1 MFPKLRFK
9 EFDENWKEVTL
20 KNCITSIDSG
30 WSPQCE
36 SYPANS
42 SEWGVLKTTSV
53 DWSGFNSSFNKK
65 LPLELTPRKEI
76 EVKPLD
82 ILVTRAGPTE
92 RVGVVSVVP
101 HSVRSKLMISD
112 KLIRLKSNE
121 ENNPLFLGISLSS
134 VKCQNQLQSKTS
146 GLAKSQTNISQKI
159 LGEVLLKLPSK
170 EEQTKIASFLSA
182 VDEKISQLTKKHEL
196 LSQYKQGMM
205 QKLFSQE
212 IRFKADD
219 GSEFGE
225 WEEVALSKVSDVRDG
240 THDSPSYVKDG
251 YPLITS
257 KNLKNGKLDL
267 TDINLI
273 SEDDYLNINKRSA
286 VNIGDIIFGMIGTI
300 GNPVLLN
307 SDGFAIKNVALIKEK
322 DELLN
327 IYLIHYLNS
336 SFFAKQVALLNAGN
350 TQKFLALGQIRSL
363 SIHKPQLAEQTKIA
377 NFLSS
382 IDQKIE
388 VVAQQIEQAKQWKKG
403 LLQQMFV

>member
-1 MFPKLRFK
+1 MATPKLRFK
-9 EFDENWKEVTL
+9 EFDGDWTSKQLGKIIGVSSASRVFKEQWQ
-20 KNCITSIDSG
+20 DSG
-30 WSPQCE
+30 VPFFR
-36 SYPANS
+36 
-42 SEWGVLKTTSV
+42 TSDV
-53 DWSGFNSSFNKK
+53 VSIFKNKENEK
-65 LPLELTPRKEI
+65 AYISLELFEELAKKSGKI
-76 EVKPLD
+76 KQGDL
-82 ILVTRAGPTE
+82 LVTGGGTIGIPYL
-92 RVGVVSVVP
+92 VP
-101 HSVRSKLMISD
+101 NDQPLYFKDADLLWMKSSGIVEGSFLYNFFISP
-112 KLIRLKSNE
+112 KFREYLKS
-121 ENNPLFLGISLSS
+121 ISHTGTISHFTIE
-134 VKCQNQLQSKTS
+134 Q
-146 GLAKSQTNISQKI
+146 AKATPF
-159 LGEVLLKLPSK
+159 GFPSK
-170 EEQTKIASFLSA
+170 EEQTKIASFLST
-182 VDEKISQLTKKHEL
+182 VDEKISQLTQKHEL

-205 QKLFSQE
+205 QKLFSQQ